1 MPRRLSTTLGMLNS
15 LIMTIWRWTSAFLCV
30 AATLCGNDAHATAP
44 SFEAFGAFFPAW
56 MLCASAGILGA
67 ILARAVLLRSGLS
80 AVLPYQLLV
89 CTATGLIV
97 ALLVW
102 LPAFG

>member
-1 MPRRLSTTLGMLNS
+1 MPRPLATTDGMQTS
-15 LIMTIWRWTSAFLCV
+15 LIMTISHSTPALLCV
-30 AATLCGNDAHATAP
+30 AATLCGNDAHAAAP
-44 SFEAFGAFFPAW
+44 SFEACGAFFPAW
-56 MLCASAGILGA
+56 MLCASVGILSA
-67 ILARAVLLRSGLS
+67 IVSRAVLLHSGLS

-89 CTATGLIV
+89 CTAAGLIV

>member
-1 MPRRLSTTLGMLNS
+1 MPRLLSTTHGMQNS
-15 LIMTIWRWTSAFLCV
+15 LTMTISRSTSALLCV
-30 AATLCGNDAHATAP
+30 AATLFENDAHAAAP

-56 MLCASAGILGA
+56 MLCASVGILGA
-67 ILARAVLLRSGLS
+67 IVARAVLLRSGLS

-89 CTATGLIV
+89 CTAAGLIV

-102 LPAFG
+102 LPVFG